1 MKRRS
6 TLFDVLT
13 TLSTRAL
20 GLIAGFGISVLT
32 ARLLGPE
39 GKGLLAAITVIPG
52 IILSLA
58 DLGIRQSTAHYV
70 GKKTFPLE
78 TIASALIMIWMIT
91 SIISVGLVAAIYGF
105 QYGGEH
111 WQLIAIVLATIPFN
125 LASNYLSG
133 MLQGRQRILNIN
145 LLDLGRPVLNIALIV
160 GLVYFLRL
168 DVAGMLIASL
178 LVSLY
183 NVGLSL
189 YIASKDVRFRLQK
202 QTLDIPLKI
211 VSKGITFAIA
221 LFVLQLNYRIDLVM
235 IEAMRPVRDVGIYSL
250 ATGVAELIWQIP
262 AAIGMVLFA
271 RSSNSRTDSDA
282 VQRTSRMIR
291 VLLPIMLLLGG
302 LMWIVMPEF
311 VRIVYGTPYLPSIPV
326 IRLLL
331 PGVIVMF
338 IVKLIHTDVAARGN
352 PLFGMWL
359 AIGPLL
365 INIAMNLVLIPRYG
379 PNGSAIST
387 TVSYMVASILF
398 VIAYA
403 RREKI
408 PLRSVLLIGR
418 TDVAEL
424 LSRLKLTPRLGS
436 SEKGKGVY

>member
-13 TLSTRAL
+13 TLSTRAI
-20 GLIAGFGISVLT
+20 GMAAGFAISVLT

-58 DLGIRQSTAHYV
+58 DLGIRQSTAHFV
-70 GKKTFPLE
+70 GKKSYPLE
-78 TIASALIMIWMIT
+78 TIASSLIMIWMFT
-91 SIISVGLVAAIYGF
+91 TLISVGLASISYRVQFGT
-105 QYGGEH
+105 EH
-111 WQLIAIVLATIPFN
+111 WWLIAIVLITIPFN
-125 LASNYLSG
+125 LATNYLSG
-133 MLQGRQRILNIN
+133 LLQGKQRILNLN
-145 LLDLGRPVLNIALIV
+145 LLELGRPMLNIVLIV
-160 GLVYFLRL
+160 GLVYVLRL

-178 LVSLY
+178 LVSVY
-183 NVGLSL
+183 NVGLAF

-202 QTLDIPLKI
+202 QTLDIPTKI
-211 VSKGITFAIA
+211 MSKGIMYAVA
-221 LFVLQLNYRIDLVM
+221 LFVLQLNYRVDLVM
-235 IEAMRPVRDVGIYSL
+235 IDWMATTYDVGIYSL

-302 LMWIVMPEF
+302 LMWIIMPEF

-365 INIAMNLVLIPRYG
+365 INIAMNLVMIPLYG
-379 PNGSAIST
+379 VNGAAITT
-387 TVSYMVASILF
+387 TVSYTIASVLF
-398 VIAYA
+398 LLAYA
-403 RREKI
+403 RKERVSLRKI
-408 PLRSVLLIGR
+408 LLIER
-418 TDVAEL
+418 ADVAEMM
-424 LSRLKLTPRLGS
+424 SRLRLNPQLRS
-436 SEKGKGVY
+436 SEKRKGAY